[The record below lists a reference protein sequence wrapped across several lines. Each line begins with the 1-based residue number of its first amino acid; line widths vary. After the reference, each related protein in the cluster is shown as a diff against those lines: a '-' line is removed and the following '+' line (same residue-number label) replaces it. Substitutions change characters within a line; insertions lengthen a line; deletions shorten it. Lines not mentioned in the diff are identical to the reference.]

1 MLSLIVARDRNGA
14 IGKDGDIPWRAPE
27 DLKFFKRET
36 LGGAVIMGRKTWESL
51 PFKPLPDR
59 LNLVVSS
66 RTDLGVHSFHQP
78 GHALNYAH
86 DAGHRR
92 VYGIGGEGIFK
103 AFMGQADRLLITEV
117 ELEIE
122 GADAFMP
129 AFDEADWRLAGEQV
143 LREAEPRCVLREWL
157 RR

>member
-27 DLKFFKRET
+27 DLRFFKRET
-36 LGGAVIMGRKTWESL
+36 MGGAVIMGRKTWESL
-51 PFKPLPDR
+51 PFRPLPER

-66 RTDLGVHSFHQP
+66 RTDLGADTFTRPNMAVQ
-78 GHALNYAH
+78 YAYEL
-86 DAGHRR
+86 GYRR

-103 AFMGQADRLLITEV
+103 AFLPDADRLLITEV
-117 ELEIE
+117 ELEVE

-129 AFDEADWRLAGEQV
+129 AFDAGDWRLAGETL
-143 LREAEPRCVLREWL
+143 LREDAPRCLLREWL
-157 RR
+157 RA